1 LIAFD
6 HMRVRLSHLEWAY
19 NITTVKIKRRMK
31 RPREVKTKAVK
42 SRKSDLKLLILMGDN
57 KK

>member
-1 LIAFD
+1 
-6 HMRVRLSHLEWAY
+6 MTSVQ
-19 NITTVKIKRRMK
+19 IKRRMK
-31 RPREVKTKAVK
+31 RPRKVKTKAVK

>member
-1 LIAFD
+1 
-6 HMRVRLSHLEWAY
+6 MTS
-19 NITTVKIKRRMK
+19 VKIKRRMK